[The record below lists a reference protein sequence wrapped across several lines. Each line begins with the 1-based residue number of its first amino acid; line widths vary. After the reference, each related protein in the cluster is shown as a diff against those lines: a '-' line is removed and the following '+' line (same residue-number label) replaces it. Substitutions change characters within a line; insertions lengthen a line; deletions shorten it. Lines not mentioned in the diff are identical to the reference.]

1 MLTIILGIILSAL
14 FLWLSESVKDRGLR
28 QMFSI
33 LAGIVFM
40 VAAFYGLWSPIS
52 GYGEWRLIKEI
63 PMSEVSESI
72 DSDQIEIEG
81 IHDPLTVPTVKV
93 YERRGI
99 KSIWTFAF
107 GTKETK
113 YVFSITDGTG
123 IEEIEQN

>member
-1 MLTIILGIILSAL
+1 MLTIIFGIIFAAL
-14 FLWLSESVKDRGLR
+14 FLWLSEVIKDRGLR

-33 LAGIVFM
+33 LAGTVFM
-40 VAAFYGLWSPIS
+40 VAAFYGLWSPVS
-52 GYGEWRLIKEI
+52 GYSEWRLVKEI
-63 PMSEVSESI
+63 PVSEVSESI

-81 IHDPLTVPTVKV
+81 IHDSLTIPIVKV

-113 YVFSITDGTG
+113 YVFSSING
-123 IEEIEQN
+123 IVPEQIEGD